1 MLRITDQSRADGYR
15 LQLYDCV
22 LDDSKER
29 REDIMNRQAESRT
42 GCAMMCVIW
51 KLLLVWLLFLA
62 LGGCGNQD
70 LLHLKRMQQPAF
82 DGTRIMG

>member
-29 REDIMNRQAESRT
+29 EDIIHRLCKRNRGQVVRWCDDVYYLEAFVDVAAISCSRR
-42 GCAMMCVIW
+42 
-51 KLLLVWLLFLA
+51 L
-62 LGGCGNQD
+62 
-70 LLHLKRMQQPAF
+70 R
-82 DGTRIMG
+82 